1 MNNTLT
7 HHLRKVIDAA
17 LSEEKTPVE
26 KVADI
31 TKVFD
36 DIAVE
41 MGYLDQRREEAEE
54 SSKQLLISI
63 QNLTA
68 K

>member
-54 SSKQLLISI
+54 STKQLLISI
-63 QNLTA
+63 QKLTA
-68 K
+68 Q